1 LGFGGCRT
9 LWTYHQGG
17 THCHYFKG
25 KKIVSPSL
33 QQKLEGLL
41 EELHD
46 AACTCLGRKQHIK
59 SLVKTKQIGLRVR
72 MGLYR
77 IQTSSQTSYLIFCNV
92 QLSLSGFSVMVLFL
106 TLSGFRVYEV
116 SLVFCGC
123 KMFLCYWWVES
134 QFQIYVLGS
143 PNWKVCIHSLPV
155 YNRSSLQQLMS
166 GARLTMALGW
176 SSSFHYSS
184 GFSLARNPPSK
195 AHLPRQDFFLAVD
208 NMDSHLGSMT
218 FIH

>member
-1 LGFGGCRT
+1 
-9 LWTYHQGG
+9 
-17 THCHYFKG
+17 
-25 KKIVSPSL
+25 VSPSL

-123 KMFLCYWWVES
+123 KMFLCYW
-134 QFQIYVLGS
+134 
-143 PNWKVCIHSLPV
+143 
-155 YNRSSLQQLMS
+155 
-166 GARLTMALGW
+166 
-176 SSSFHYSS
+176 
-184 GFSLARNPPSK
+184 
-195 AHLPRQDFFLAVD
+195 
-208 NMDSHLGSMT
+208 
-218 FIH
+218 